1 MQRSF
6 LRKRPLVKYLFVLFV
21 VLAGAAGVHAQQTD
35 AISLAHK
42 AVIDRLQSI
51 AKIPTP
57 EWRIHAGDIPD
68 GQSARVDDSAWQVV
82 KTGYVW
88 TSGTIWLRA
97 AVQIPAASAGYD
109 YTGASLRLTFATQS
123 DMDIPAIVYLN
134 GSRVAMG
141 VELEPIELSN
151 DIRPGQKILLAV
163 KVICPPLKEV
173 TFAGTTLSVSPAHG
187 RTDPA
192 MIAQVLQSDE
202 ALEVLFPAATTS
214 NSSQQA
220 GMDRAGAATTVEAA
234 YKLVDFTALDR
245 GDQHTFD
252 TSLDAATQKL
262 AALDPVLKKFTVRAV
277 GNSHIDMAWLWPWS
291 ETTMVV
297 HDTFTTALQLMNEYP
312 DYLYAHSSAQTY
324 AWMEEKYPDIFDE
337 IKKRVAEGRWEI
349 VGGMWVEPDLNMPDG
364 ESQVRQLLLGKRYFK
379 EKFGKDVRIGWNP
392 DSFGY
397 NWQLPQIYK
406 KSGIDYFVTQKIA
419 WNDTTQFPYKLFW
432 WQSPDGS
439 KVLTCFP
446 HDYVNTM
453 DPVKIARDAA
463 DLMPRVPNL
472 DVMMHLYGI
481 GDHGGGPT
489 RFMLD
494 EGKKWMNPAQP
505 FPKVIFSTA
514 QRFFDDID
522 KEMPR
527 LNLPTWNSELYLQYH
542 RGVFTSQSETKRH
555 NRQSEELLLNAEKF
569 ASLAFL
575 IDGNYPSDQLTY
587 AWKKV
592 LFNQFH
598 DVAAGSG
605 ISAIYR
611 DADRDYAEVRRIG
624 GESLRSSLNTLSGFI
639 DTSGTGEAV
648 LVVNPLAWERTDVVE
663 AEVHMPNDIAARPSV
678 GVLIVTDSRHRS
690 IPVEIVDTNSGSHRC
705 RIRFIAHAVPSF
717 GYEVFH
723 VSASSRGAGP
733 SAARA
738 NGLKIEN
745 EFLSVRVDRKSGC
758 IVSLRIK
765 KDNYESLSPG
775 SCGNLLQAFQ
785 DKPKDYDAWNID
797 ADFEKVHWDLLEAQN
812 VFLVEGTPSS
822 AVIRVSKTFQ
832 NSTIVQDIKV
842 YDGIP
847 RVDIVTDV
855 DWHEKHILLKAG
867 FTVAAKSS
875 SATYE
880 IPFGSIQR
888 PTARNTPEEK
898 AMFEVPALRWADISD
913 AAHGLSILNDS
924 KYGYD
929 AKDNVLRISLLRSP
943 DSPDPHADEGWHHF
957 TYSLYPHAGDW
968 KQSETMRRG
977 YELNYSLIAESVENH
992 TGSTGKP
999 FSQLGESFGPRQSFI
1014 NVSANN
1020 VVLTSVKK
1028 AEGEKALILRFY
1040 EWAGLESDVTI
1051 DLPTI
1056 PLKVLLT
1063 NLMEENDKEVIPRL
1077 NQITIHTKPYEIQ
1090 TLKVTFPPKMV
1101 FE

>member
-1 MQRSF
+1 MRRSV
-6 LRKRPLVKYLFVLFV
+6 LRNRVLGKYLFALIFAMVCVPGIF
-21 VLAGAAGVHAQQTD
+21 AQQQPT
-35 AISLAHK
+35 ISPEHK
-42 AVIDRLQSI
+42 AVIDRLQAI
-51 AKIPTP
+51 AQIPAP
-57 EWRIHAGDIPD
+57 EWHIHAGDIPD
-68 GQSARVDDSAWQVV
+68 GQSARVDDSSWQVV

-97 AVQIPAASAGYD
+97 VVQIPAASSGYD

-151 DIRPGQKILLAV
+151 DVRPGQKILLAV

-173 TFAGTTLSVSPAHG
+173 TFAGVTLSMTPAHG
-187 RTDPA
+187 RPDPA
-192 MIAQVLQSDE
+192 MVAQALQADE
-202 ALEVLFPAATTS
+202 ALEVLFPIAEI
-214 NSSQQA
+214 
-220 GMDRAGAATTVEAA
+220 GVDRVDANAIVESA
-234 YKLVDFTALDR
+234 YKSVDFSAINR
-245 GDQHTFD
+245 GDQHAFD
-252 TSLDAATQKL
+252 ASLDTVTKKL
-262 AALDPVLKKFTVRAV
+262 FALDPVLKKFTVRAV

-439 KVLTCFP
+439 KVLTYFP

-453 DPVKIARDAA
+453 DPVKIARDTA

-472 DVMMHLYGI
+472 DTIMHLYGI

-514 QRFFDDID
+514 QGFFDDVD

-575 IDGNYPSDQLTY
+575 TGADYPSDQLTY

-611 DADRDYAEVRRIG
+611 DADRDYTEVRHIG
-624 GESLRSSLNTLSGFI
+624 EESLGNSLKTISIYI
-639 DTSGTGEAV
+639 DTSGPGAAV
-648 LVVNPLAWERTDVVE
+648 MIVNPLAWERSEQVEVTVRMPNSVNGIDVVDS
-663 AEVHMPNDIAARPSV
+663 AGHSV
-678 GVLIVTDSRHRS
+678 LWSSDLHRAS
-690 IPVEIVDTNSGSHRC
+690 SDEHT
-705 RIRFIAHAVPSF
+705 IRFLARNLPSF
-717 GYEVFH
+717 GYEVYRVIPAQNGAIPPSH
-723 VSASSRGAGP
+723 VRGTATTV
-733 SAARA
+733 
-738 NGLKIEN
+738 EN
-745 EFLSVRVDRKSGC
+745 EFLKLRVDPKTGC
-758 IVSLRIK
+758 ITSLVIK
-765 KDNYESLSPG
+765 RDNFETLAPG

-797 ADFEKVHWDLLEAQN
+797 ADFEKVHWDILEAQE
-812 VFLVEGTPSS
+812 VRPIIDGALCAGF
-822 AVIRVSKTFQ
+822 AVIRKFQ
-832 NSTIVQDIKV
+832 NSTIRQTIRLCE
-842 YDGIP
+842 GMQ
-847 RVDIVTDV
+847 RVDVVNDV
-855 DWHEKHILLKAG
+855 DWHEKHILLKAS
-867 FTVAAKSS
+867 FTLAAKSNH
-875 SATYE
+875 ATYE
-880 IPFGSIQR
+880 IPFGSIER
-888 PTARNTPEEK
+888 PTTRNTKEEQ
-898 AMFEVPALRWADISD
+898 AMYEVPAIRWADISD
-913 AAHGLSILNDS
+913 STHGFSLLNDS

-943 DSPDPHADEGWHHF
+943 ESPDPHADEGRHQF
-957 TYSLYPHAGDW
+957 TYSLFPHDGDW
-968 KQSETMRRG
+968 KQALTVRQG
-977 YELNYSLIAESVENH
+977 YELNYPSLVNQVLVHAGAAAN
-992 TGSTGKP
+992 P
-999 FSQLGESFGPRQSFI
+999 FTETKGPLAPRQSLI
-1014 NVSANN
+1014 NFSSTNII
-1020 VVLTSVKK
+1020 LTAMKK
-1028 AEGEKALILRFY
+1028 TEDGNGFILRYY
-1040 EWAGLESDVTI
+1040 EWAGKESDVSI
-1051 DLPTI
+1051 NLP
-1056 PLKVLLT
+1056 LDVQGASYCD
-1063 NLMEENDKEVIPRL
+1063 LMEKDIPRAVR
-1077 NQITIHTKPYEIQ
+1077 NEGSGVGIHVMPFEIQ
-1090 TLKVTFPPKMV
+1090 TIKIMTPRKAIIMASGNPGQEK
-1101 FE
+1101 